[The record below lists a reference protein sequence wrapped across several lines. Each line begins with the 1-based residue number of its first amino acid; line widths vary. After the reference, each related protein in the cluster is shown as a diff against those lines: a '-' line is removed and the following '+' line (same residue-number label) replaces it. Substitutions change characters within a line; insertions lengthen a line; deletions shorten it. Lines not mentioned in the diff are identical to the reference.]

1 MKYFKKAILFF
12 ILIIS
17 VNTYA
22 INKEDIISLT
32 ENINICS
39 DKTNS
44 LLKGFKNS
52 YIRMLNERNIS
63 EEDLTTIYNNI
74 NKVINIL
81 NSNEVCS
88 TEDKDKIPDN
98 VKSTLYN
105 LYNQT
110 NNIILKSPK
119 ITAENENKENVENE
133 ENKVNKENEET
144 KTTIKEDTNIVIDK
158 NNDEIKIY
166 DNGTLKDIIKIN
178 NKLNYV
184 GINKIVK
191 ILIVG
196 LSVTLIALIILKII
210 RRKSLLVT
218 SLIYCNIFLLIIIFG
233 FKDKIS
239 IGLDVISLMNVQEK
253 ITSKQ
258 AIISNNK
265 IISYPSYGT
274 NYGTIKISDQ
284 VESIYFGDSA
294 NILKQGI
301 GTSSMYAI
309 PGDNKKVVL
318 SGHNT
323 GVFRNL
329 SKLKIGNKINIH
341 TNYANFDYKVKATKI
356 VSENDS
362 SSLEKDYD
370 LILYTCY
377 PNDDLYGSKRLIV
390 YANLTKS
397 KWLGESK

>member
-1 MKYFKKAILFF
+1 MKYLKKAILFF

-22 INKEDIISLT
+22 VNKEDIISLT

-44 LLKGFKNS
+44 LIKGFKNS

-63 EEDLTTIYNNI
+63 EEGLNTIYNNI

-88 TEDKDKIPDN
+88 TEDKDKIPSN
-98 VKSTLYN
+98 VKSSLYSLYN
-105 LYNQT
+105 ET

-119 ITAENENKENVENE
+119 ITAENENNE
-133 ENKVNKENEET
+133 IEKNEET
-144 KTTIKEDTNIVIDK
+144 KTTVKEDTNIVIDK
-158 NNDEIKIY
+158 NNEEIKIY
-166 DNGTLKDIIKIN
+166 DNGTLKDIIKTN

-196 LSVTLIALIILKII
+196 LNVTLLMLIILKII
-210 RRKSLLVT
+210 KRKSLLIT
-218 SLIYCNIFLLIIIFG
+218 SLLYCNILLLIVIFV

-253 ITSKQ
+253 IIEKQ
-258 AIISNNK
+258 AVISNNK

-274 NYGTIKISDQ
+274 NYGTIKINDQ
-284 VESIYFGDSA
+284 VESIYFGDST

-329 SKLKIGNKINIH
+329 SKLKNGNKINIQ
-341 TNYANFDYKVKATKI
+341 TKYANFDYIVKSTKI
-356 VSENDS
+356 VNENDS
-362 SSLEKDYD
+362 SSLDKDYD

-390 YANLTKS
+390 FANLTKA

>member
-17 VNTYA
+17 VNTHA
-22 INKEDIISLT
+22 ISKEDIISLT

-39 DKTNS
+39 NKTNS

-52 YIRMLNERNIS
+52 YIRMLNERNIN

-105 LYNQT
+105 LYNET
-110 NNIILKSPK
+110 NYIILKSPK
-119 ITAENENKENVENE
+119 ITAENENKENVENKE
-133 ENKVNKENEET
+133 NKENEEP
-144 KTTIKEDTNIVIDK
+144 KTTIKEDINIVIDK

-166 DNGTLKDIIKIN
+166 DNGTLKDIIKTN

-196 LSVTLIALIILKII
+196 LSVTLIALIILKTI
-210 RRKSLLVT
+210 RRKSLLVI
-218 SLIYCNIFLLIIIFG
+218 SLIYCNIFLFIIIFG

-329 SKLKIGNKINIH
+329 SKLKSGNKINIQ
-341 TNYANFDYKVKATKI
+341 TNYANFDYTVKATKI